1 MSDESH
7 SARPAGNRI
16 ILVTG
21 PSGAGR
27 STAENILE
35 DLDCEA
41 IDNLPLSLLPRLLDG
56 PTLERPLALGVDV
69 RNRDFSTEAVLE
81 AIEALARDPRVELDV
96 LYLDCSRDVLLRRF
110 SETRRRHPMAPA
122 ETPELG
128 IDREL
133 DLLEPIRLRADLL
146 LDTSDLTP
154 HDLRSEITGWFDGGA
169 GQRLAVSVHSFSYKR
184 GMPRGLDML
193 FDCRFLRNPYWDGT
207 LRPLDGRDPTVAAY
221 VESDARYA
229 AFFGKMLDLSELLLP
244 AYSDEGKAHL
254 SIGFGCTGG
263 QHRSVVLAEKLA
275 AVLADAGWQVST
287 RHHELE
293 RRGRLAMSAESGR
306 KA

>member
-7 SARPAGNRI
+7 SARATGNRI

-41 IDNLPLSLLPRLLDG
+41 IDNLPLSLLPRLLEG
-56 PTLERPLALGVDV
+56 PALERPLALGVDV
-69 RNRDFSTEAVLE
+69 RNRDFSTQAVLE
-81 AIEALARDPRVELDV
+81 AIESLARDPRVELDV

-122 ETPELG
+122 ETPAQG

-146 LDTSDLTP
+146 LDTTDLTP
-154 HDLRSEITGWFDGGA
+154 HELRSEIARWFDSGSA
-169 GQRLAVSVHSFSYKR
+169 QRLAVSVHSFSYKR
-184 GMPRGLDML
+184 GVPRGLDML
-193 FDCRFLRNPYWDGT
+193 FDCRFLRNPYWNST
-207 LRPLDGRDPTVAAY
+207 LRPLDGRDPAVAAY

-263 QHRSVVLAEKLA
+263 QHRSVVLAQKLA
-275 AVLADAGWQVST
+275 AALAAAGWQVST

-293 RRGRLAMSAESGR
+293 RRGRLATSSEPGR